1 MYNHVDFTQQSP
13 VILSF
18 CPGIR
23 GIERGL
29 ERIFRA
35 VRTCAYVEIE
45 AFIVENLLAAME
57 EGLVDAAP
65 IWTNLKTF
73 NPKPFRGK
81 VDGIIGGYPCQ
92 PFSLAGKREGENDPR
107 HLWPFIRE
115 HVRTIQPG
123 WCFFENVSGHL
134 TLGFDVVKAEL
145 EEMGYFVEA
154 GIYTAEEVGA
164 PRRRER
170 LFILAIRLSEV
181 DNTSIGRC
189 RQQEYEVCAGRDG
202 ADRTG
207 ETMEQTRQF
216 VDAGSDDSLA
226 YTAEQGLQEPRPSG
240 IRELRKETGEG
251 LDGGFELSSD
261 ELADPNNPRSTSS
274 ESRSISN
281 RSEDDTR
288 WEEQSFAESDRHCLE
303 LADTNDN
310 RLDGTE
316 NGKSLVERGNG
327 DETRQN
333 EFQQS
338 KRCGSDRTNEELA
351 DTRSARNQ
359 IRISRQKQRDERV
372 SGEFNN
378 NSTEHRFPAGQG
390 IYQHSWEE
398 PRTIESSLEYTIN
411 GYNFTEDLHRAI
423 GNSVVEQ
430 TAELAFRDLWRKV
443 SDWYQF
449 VNG

>member
-164 PRRRER
+164 PHRRER
-170 LFILAIRLSEV
+170 LFILAIRVGDTGHDSTVRHDTRTGGEIRMGVEGDILLH
-181 DNTSIGRC
+181 IGRSKE
-189 RQQEYEVCAGRDG
+189 EYLSDTSSTRVADDTLEHSQSRRDG
-202 ADRTG
+202 GISDTVSQREGCRLTGGGADDRRAN
-207 ETMEQTRQF
+207 E
-216 VDAGSDDSLA
+216 LA
-226 YTAEQGLQEPRPSG
+226 NTDNN
-240 IRELRKETGEG
+240 G
-251 LDGGFELSSD
+251 LDG
-261 ELADPNNPRSTSS
+261 TK
-274 ESRSISN
+274 
-281 RSEDDTR
+281 
-288 WEEQSFAESDRHCLE
+288 
-303 LADTNDN
+303 
-310 RLDGTE
+310 

-338 KRCGSDRTNEELA
+338 ERRSSDRTDEELA
-351 DTRSARNQ
+351 DGQYEGLQRRLHG
-359 IRISRQKQRDERV
+359 RQNTEREGV
-372 SGEFNN
+372 DRHFGCS
-378 NSTEHRFPAGQG
+378 STSIFRGWPAGQG
-390 IYQHSWEE
+390 TFQYDYEE

-443 SDWYQF
+443 SDWYRF

>member
-73 NPKPFRGK
+73 NPKPLRGK

-164 PRRRER
+164 PHRRER
-170 LFILAIRLSEV
+170 LFILAIRVGDTGHDSTVRHDTRTGGEIRMGVEGDILLH
-181 DNTSIGRC
+181 IGRSKE
-189 RQQEYEVCAGRDG
+189 EYLSDTSSTRVADDTLEHSQSRRDG
-202 ADRTG
+202 GVSDTVSQREGCRLTGGGADDR
-207 ETMEQTRQF
+207 R
-216 VDAGSDDSLA
+216 AN
-226 YTAEQGLQEPRPSG
+226 
-240 IRELRKETGEG
+240 
-251 LDGGFELSSD
+251 
-261 ELADPNNPRSTSS
+261 ELANTNN
-274 ESRSISN
+274 
-281 RSEDDTR
+281 
-288 WEEQSFAESDRHCLE
+288 
-303 LADTNDN
+303 N
-310 RLDGTE
+310 RLDGAE
-316 NGKSLVERGNG
+316 NGKSLVEGGNG

-338 KRCGSDRTNEELA
+338 ERRSSDRTDEELA
-351 DTRSARNQ
+351 DTSSARNQ

-390 IYQHSWEE
+390 LYQHPWEE

-430 TAELAFRDLWRKV
+430 TAELAFRDLWRKA
-443 SDWYQF
+443 SDWYRF